1 MKTLDLYIHRTVFRS
16 TMLVLLVLGALFA
29 FMEFVSEINSIGKN
43 DYGLINA
50 LTFVGLS
57 LPRTLYDLFPT
68 ATLIGGLLGLG
79 ALAANSELI
88 VMRASGI
95 SIARIAR
102 AVIQSGMVLSL
113 MVAVFGEVL
122 VAPAAYKA
130 ESLKT
135 RSLHRNISLGKSNGL
150 WVKEGPLYLNVKR
163 IYPDNRMDLIE
174 IYELDANNELKS
186 ITKAKSGRYKN
197 NKWILDNIQRST
209 FSKSGITTI
218 SIKSETWPHLFNPD
232 LFDIVAVDPGDM
244 SALDLYKYSD
254 YLEDNK
260 LDASHYRL
268 AFWLKVITP
277 LSTLVMLLIALPFV
291 FGSLR
296 SGSAGQRLMIGIL
309 IGVGYFIIGKIM
321 NHLGQVYGLHPLL
334 SATLPILIVLVY
346 GLHALT
352 KIR

>member
-43 DYGLINA
+43 DYGLVNA
-50 LTFVGLS
+50 LYFVALS
-57 LPRTLYDLFPT
+57 LPKTLYELFPT

-79 ALAANSELI
+79 ALAGNSELI
-88 VMRASGI
+88 VMRAAGI
-95 SIARIAR
+95 SIGRIAR
-102 AVIQSGMVLSL
+102 SVIQSGLVLTIL
-113 MVAVFGEVL
+113 VAVFGELL

-150 WVKEGPLYLNVKR
+150 WVKEGLLYLNVKR

-174 IYELDANNELKS
+174 IYELDEEKRVKA
-186 ITKAKSGRYKN
+186 ITRAKTGIYKN
-197 NKWILDNIQRST
+197 KKWHLNQIERST
-209 FSKSGITTI
+209 FTENHVKTEK
-218 SIKSETWPHLFNPD
+218 IKSETWPHLFNPD
-232 LFDIVAVDPGDM
+232 LFDVVAVNPGDM
-244 SALDLYKYSD
+244 SAFDLHRYSD
-254 YLEDNK
+254 YLENNQ

-309 IGVGYFIIGKIM
+309 IGVAYFIVGKIM
-321 NHLGQVYGLHPLL
+321 NHIGQVYGLHPLL
-334 SATLPILIVLVY
+334 SATLPMAIVLVY
-346 GLHALT
+346 GLHAMK

>member
-209 FSKSGITTI
+209 FSKSGVTTI